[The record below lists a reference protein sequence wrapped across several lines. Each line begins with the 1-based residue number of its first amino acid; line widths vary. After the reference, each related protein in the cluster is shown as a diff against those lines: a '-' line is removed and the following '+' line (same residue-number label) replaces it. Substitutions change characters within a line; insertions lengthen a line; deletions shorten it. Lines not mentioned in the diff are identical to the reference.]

1 MSKSVV
7 IRILRTDPFLKRFG
21 AVARRLEV
29 EGVVVDHAAPDLGIG
44 FEAVSM
50 DFADVCGSL
59 FYGEIVRALQR
70 GLSPEQAASLRLL
83 EEAAGKCGFELEQE
97 ASRSLSGAAMSV
109 MLKPGQDLDGMFE
122 TSFCDREERKA
133 LPPARTRTDPFS
145 GLFEDVR
152 TVKDMVTARKGAKR
166 E

>member
-7 IRILRTDPFLKRFG
+7 IRIQRTDPFLKGFG

-29 EGVVVDHAAPDLGIG
+29 EGVEVDHAAPDLGIG
-44 FEAVSM
+44 FEANSI

-59 FYGEIVRALQR
+59 FRGEIVRELQA
-70 GLSPEQAASLRLL
+70 GLSPEQAASLCLL
-83 EEAAGKCGFELEQE
+83 EGAAGRCGFELELE
-97 ASRSLSGAAMSV
+97 TSRSLSGPV
-109 MLKPGQDLDGMFE
+109 VNLVLKPGQDLDGMFE
-122 TSFCDREERKA
+122 TSFGNREERKA
-133 LPPARTRTDPFS
+133 LPPARTWTDPFS

-152 TVKDMVTARKGAKR
+152 TVKDAVTARKGAKR